1 MKIDDHPK
9 LIYESLWLFVNLTVY
24 EGIYTDRFKFRI
36 KNLNV
41 IPFLVDKCKMM
52 LANFSLTN
60 LKIYKIVLQA
70 IWHLN
75 TDIDLRMIWVESEI
89 ISLIIESYSL
99 FRPKDAKLSLNSK
112 EDIVKWLI
120 CIIADLMKPINNFS
134 NDINSQFN
142 DFIPF
147 LVFCLE
153 DNELLVNIKLE
164 IYRWFDHLWNIDDI
178 FLDSIINLY
187 PKFID
192 TISASIQ
199 DEVHE
204 ISYYSLRLIWNVF
217 GHSNN
222 SYGDQL
228 IKENVV
234 KFIIPFLNSSKES
247 DLEEVWLWISNIVC
261 SPLGLKE
268 ITKTPDV
275 LLKILGIIST
285 CSGTKTIFQAVM
297 VIGNIIAKGN
307 IDTIEILIKNSLV
320 PYFINILKSS
330 KEPKTKLYILKILNN
345 LFNIK
350 KKVEMW
356 DNEYAYEFHIN
367 SGVDVLEAMAL
378 NEKNENIRKLWEKIL
393 DYFFRESSL

>member
-1 MKIDDHPK
+1 
-9 LIYESLWLFVNLTVY
+9 
-24 EGIYTDRFKFRI
+24 
-36 KNLNV
+36 
-41 IPFLVDKCKMM
+41 
-52 LANFSLTN
+52 
-60 LKIYKIVLQA
+60 
-70 IWHLN
+70 
-75 TDIDLRMIWVESEI
+75 
-89 ISLIIESYSL
+89 
-99 FRPKDAKLSLNSK
+99 
-112 EDIVKWLI
+112 
-120 CIIADLMKPINNFS
+120 MKPINNFS

-153 DNELLVNIKLE
+153 DKELLVNIKLE

-345 LFNIK
+345 LFI
-350 KKVEMW
+350 M
-356 DNEYAYEFHIN
+356 
-367 SGVDVLEAMAL
+367 
-378 NEKNENIRKLWEKIL
+378 KNENWKYAKLKVNLIWIIL
-393 DYFFRESSL
+393 ITLNIYKFSIEIKTKA